1 MIRDFA
7 NGGRELY
14 DLSADAGARE
24 DLAGTGLVEE
34 EILGREIASYVEA
47 NGRAAGEMGTPPE
60 MNLPEE
66 RKRRL
71 RGLGYIGP

>member
-1 MIRDFA
+1 M
-7 NGGRELY
+7 RELY
-14 DLSADAGARE
+14 YLTSDPGAQE
-24 DLAGTGLVEE
+24 NLAGKGLAEE
-34 EILGREIASYVEA
+34 ELLGREIASYVEA
-47 NGRAAGEMGTPPE
+47 TEKEAKAMGASPE

>member
-1 MIRDFA
+1 M
-7 NGGRELY
+7 RELY
-14 DLSADAGARE
+14 YLTSDPGAQE
-24 DLAGTGLVEE
+24 NLAGKGLAEE
-34 EILGREIASYVEA
+34 ELLDVEIAFYVEA
-47 NGRAAGEMGTPPE
+47 TEKEAKAMGASPE